1 MNDHELKPNSHKYRA
16 AQQNE
21 PTANKQVQK
30 VVSGQVKTKKN
41 ELRNFKDVFISDDV
55 KNVKSYIL
63 FDVLIPAVK
72 NAIVDIVTDG
82 VHMIF
87 FGGSAPRRGGSSIV
101 SKGTKVSYSS
111 MYDRRGEASR
121 PATARYSYDDIT
133 IDNRGEAEQVLRQM
147 CDLIDTYGVV
157 TVADL
162 YDLVGVTGDYTDN
175 KYGWTNLGNARIVR
189 TRDGGYLIDLPK
201 ALPIN

>member
-1 MNDHELKPNSHKYRA
+1 MIDHEIKPNSHAYKA
-16 AQQNE
+16 AQKKEQPE
-21 PTANKQVQK
+21 TKRAQK
-30 VVSGQVKTKKN
+30 IVSGQVKTKSN
-41 ELRNFKDVFISDDV
+41 ELRTLKDVFISDDV

-87 FGGSAPRRGGSSIV
+87 FGGSAPRGRSGSSIT
-101 SKGTKVSYSS
+101 SKASKVSYSS
-111 MYDRRGEASR
+111 MYDRRGETAR
-121 PATARYSYDDIT
+121 PTARYSYDDIT
-133 IDNRGEAEQVLRQM
+133 IDNRGEAEAVLRQM

-175 KYGWTNLGNARIVR
+175 KYGWTNLGTARIVR
-189 TRDGGYLIDLPK
+189 VRDGYLIDLPK